1 MMKKRYRRAVSFIG
15 TLVVA
20 LGALVAATIASI
32 IIINIFN
39 VMNTQP
45 YVTVGEAYYIN
56 STSYTHFHVIL
67 YNAGRGQATFQY
79 MYIFFPTIINDNL
92 VNITILVDSNGNI
105 YNNDT
110 GDLLDGSVVFSEI
123 PPTISSQSA
132 LDIVVEIND
141 YNANATNNKIIGI
154 AVFDKDTI
162 VVTFEK
168 I

>member
-1 MMKKRYRRAVSFIG
+1 MKKRDYRKAISFIG

-45 YVTVGEAYYIN
+45 YITVGEAYYIN
-56 STSYTHFHVIL
+56 STTYTNFHVIL
-67 YNAGRGQATFQY
+67 FNAGRGQATFQY
-79 MYIFFPTIINDNL
+79 MYIFLPTIVNGNL

-105 YNNDT
+105 YDNDT
-110 GDLLDGSVVFSEI
+110 GTPIDGKVLFSKN
-123 PPTISSQSA
+123 PPTITSQGA
-132 LDIVVEIND
+132 LDIVIEVNG
-141 YNANATNNKIIGI
+141 YNANATNSKIIGI

-162 VVTFEK
+162 VVIFEK